1 MTRYGSI
8 IRHIYVVE
16 GTNLIALFHTTYVYR
31 MFRLSE
37 AIYLRLFHCITC
49 NLRGFTNFIVLVK
62 TVRLFALTR
71 QNYVNAEKT
80 VYDCAIIH
88 V

>member
-1 MTRYGSI
+1 MWLR
-8 IRHIYVVE
+8 
-16 GTNLIALFHTTYVYR
+16 AHTSTECLDSPGLYISVC
-31 MFRLSE
+31 
-37 AIYLRLFHCITC
+37 FHCITC